1 MAALEITP
9 LHLHQAE
16 AFLAWRGEDEISCQ
30 IVRGEVEAHF
40 VGQRVLWVAVLGEAM
55 VGTVQLL
62 FDHPDP
68 DLADEHSG
76 YIQAL
81 EVRPAYRRLGIA
93 SALLQRVEWEARRR
107 GLERITLMVEPD
119 NAPALRLYRKWGY
132 RQFKRSVFG
141 WKGVMYPTL
150 CLEKLLAPV

>member
-9 LHLHQAE
+9 LYPHQAE
-16 AFLAWRGEDEISCQ
+16 AFLAWRAEDEVSYQ

-40 VGQRVLWVAVLGEAM
+40 VGQRVLWVALLGEVM

-62 FDHPDP
+62 FEHPDP

-76 YIQAL
+76 YVQAL

-93 SALLQRVEWEARRR
+93 SALLQRVEQEARRR
-107 GLERITLMVEPD
+107 RLGRITLMVEPD
-119 NAPALRLYRKWGY
+119 NTPALRLYRKWGY

-141 WKGVMYPTL
+141 WQGVMYPTL
-150 CLEKLLAPV
+150 CLEKVL

>member
-1 MAALEITP
+1 MVALEITP
-9 LHLHQAE
+9 LHPHQAE
-16 AFLAWRGEDEISCQ
+16 AFLAWRAEDEIGYQ

-40 VGQRVLWVAVLGEAM
+40 VGQRVLWVAVLGGAM

-68 DLADEHSG
+68 DLADERSG

-81 EVRPAYRRLGIA
+81 EVRPAYCRLGIA
-93 SALLQRVEWEARRR
+93 SALLERVEQEALGR
-107 GLERITLMVEPD
+107 GLCRVTLMVEPD
-119 NAPALRLYRKWGY
+119 NVGAQLLYRKRGY

-141 WKGVMYPTL
+141 WKGMMYPTL
-150 CLEKLLAPV
+150 CLEKVL